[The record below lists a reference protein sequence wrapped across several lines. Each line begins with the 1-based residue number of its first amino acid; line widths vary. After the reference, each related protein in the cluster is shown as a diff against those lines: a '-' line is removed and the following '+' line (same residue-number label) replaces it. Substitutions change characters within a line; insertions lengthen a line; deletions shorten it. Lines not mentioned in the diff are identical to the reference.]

1 MPQATNS
8 KSIFISAGEQSGD
21 LHGSELIKELVSQCP
36 EFKLSFHGLGGD
48 KMKNEGLITL
58 HHVTE
63 LATVGFTDVVKKYG
77 YFKKVI
83 NDCVKFIKENNPD
96 TVILIDYPGFNI
108 RLAEKIRSFYKNKII
123 YYISPQ
129 LWAWHEKRVNKVRKC
144 IDKMLVVFPFEV
156 DFYRG
161 FGIDAEYVGHP
172 LVKKIKNF
180 LEQYKKSSKL
190 FGGEKV
196 ITVLPGSRKVE
207 IKNHLP
213 VIFRMLSQI
222 GKEFDIKV
230 NISKASS
237 VNDRVFN
244 DFSEIK
250 KYNLTSENVYKLILE
265 SDIVL
270 TKAGTSTMECALI
283 GTPHL
288 IFYKTFPI
296 NYYILK
302 PVVKVNFLGIVNI
315 LARESIVKEYIQKEF
330 NPEKI
335 LLEAKHILTSTHYR
349 EKMTTKLN
357 GIWDLLGDKDAS
369 FTAAGIIKDTALK

>member
-369 FTAAGIIKDTALK
+369 FTAAGIIKDTAL